1 MDTSQL
7 EFLNSLTSTVTALV
21 ALIVSIIAL
30 VYTAKT
36 YLLKSGAYIRGL
48 YSICSSIS
56 CDDKYV
62 HHLNLENLK
71 DRAVVIFKIY
81 LQVGHNYFIEI
92 DDFQDNPLILRPFEI
107 FYKEYDPIDMY
118 SVGMGRILL
127 NDLLEDKSAKQ
138 KIVLSTSE
146 GKYVVK
152 DFINYWDPIVLFFQ
166 NYATAIIRP
175 MRSIYKGKSYGSNA
189 KYIAEFKMENG
200 NEEVIPFYP
209 RDYEI
214 RKFKHFS
221 LTKESLA
228 SKENLEEYL
237 YEKIIDGTIKCTNVV
252 VYDMDSWRKEIY
264 EAENKRVM
272 TAKYENWFEYY
283 VVARIESKIS
293 DYRLKKQNKS
303 LKPKK
308 GLTKC
313 AVDGADS
320 AASQAVSMPKKNP
333 APKPKT
339 RPRTR
344 RQSKPSPVPKD

>member
-7 EFLNSLTSTVTALV
+7 ELLNSIASTFAALA
-21 ALIVSIIAL
+21 ALIISIIAL

-62 HHLNLENLK
+62 HHITLENLK

-92 DDFQDNPLILRPFEI
+92 DDFEDSPLILRPFEV
-107 FYKEYDPIDMY
+107 FKKEYDPIDLY
-118 SVGMGRILL
+118 SIGMGRILL
-127 NDLLEDKSAKQ
+127 NDLLDDKSAKQ

-152 DFINYWDPIVLFFQ
+152 DFINYWDPIGLFFQ

-175 MRSIYKGKSYGSNA
+175 LRSTYKGKSYGSNA
-189 KYIAEFKMENG
+189 KFIVEFKMENRS
-200 NEEVIPFYP
+200 EEIIPVYP
-209 RDYEI
+209 RDYEL
-214 RKFKHFS
+214 RKFKRFS
-221 LTKESLA
+221 LTKESLET
-228 SKENLEEYL
+228 KEALEEYL
-237 YEKIIDGTIKCTNVV
+237 YEKVIEGTLKCADVV
-252 VYDMDSWRKEIY
+252 VYDMDSWRNEIY
-264 EAENKRVM
+264 ESENKRVI

-293 DYRLKKQNKS
+293 DYRLKKQNQS

-308 GLTKC
+308 GLTKR
-313 AVDGADS
+313 AVDGGDS
-320 AASQAVSMPKKNP
+320 ARLQASSTPQKNP
-333 APKPKT
+333 APKQNP
-339 RPRTR
+339 RPPHRH
-344 RQSKPSPVPKD
+344 